1 MEVSMNRKKI
11 RFAAFI
17 LLGLGGLTLAA
28 DDHLVEEASRTYRG
42 NTSPKQIRETW
53 IGADRKSYKNGAF
66 QIITR
71 YDLKKIWTVNAAKKL
86 YFEEDLPTE
95 EAEQAPEKPVRIQEL
110 GWDYVPRY
118 DYTARDTGEE
128 QTINGILCRKYI
140 VEGQADFAQET
151 REIWIGRKV
160 PIDLV
165 RYDQK
170 VLRSERDPIW
180 KALLAADPALRPA
193 VPMRTRSIGEP
204 AIAPTLIWNF
214 ELTKV
219 ESAEPPDV
227 IYDLPPGY
235 AKAATRGELY
245 RR

>member
-1 MEVSMNRKKI
+1 MEVVMIQKI
-11 RFAAFI
+11 FRLTAVI
-17 LLGLGGLTLAA
+17 LLGLGGLVLAA
-28 DDHLVEEASRTYRG
+28 DDHLIEEVTRTYRG

-53 IGADRKSYKNGAF
+53 IGADRMAYKMGAF
-66 QIITR
+66 QIVTR
-71 YDLKKIWTVNAAKKL
+71 YDLKKVWTINPAKKL
-86 YFEEDLPTE
+86 YFEEDLPAG
-95 EAEQAPEKPVRIQEL
+95 EAKPEPEKPVRIQEL

-118 DYTARDTGEE
+118 DYTARDTDEE

-140 VEGQADFAQET
+140 VEGEADFAQET

-170 VLRSERDPIW
+170 ILQSDRDPIW
-180 KALLAADPALRPA
+180 KALSAIDPSLRPA
-193 VPMRTRSIGEP
+193 VSMLTRSVSEP
-204 AIAPTLIWNF
+204 AIAPTMIWNF

-219 ESAEPPDV
+219 ESAEPPAG
-227 IYDLPPGY
+227 IYDIPAGFT
-235 AKAATRGELY
+235 KAATREEIY